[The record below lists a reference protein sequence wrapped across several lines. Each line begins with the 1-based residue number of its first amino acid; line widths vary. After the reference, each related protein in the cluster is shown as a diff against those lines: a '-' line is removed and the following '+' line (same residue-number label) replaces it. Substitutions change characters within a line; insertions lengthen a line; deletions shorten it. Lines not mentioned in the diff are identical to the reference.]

1 MSIPNIIH
9 PHPGPKTID
18 AISRLKQTEMNA
30 SLSFGMSKDALIAK
44 KALGSK
50 IEDIDGNIFLDF
62 VAGYG
67 SLNAGHCHPKIV
79 NAVCKQVA
87 QVHQA
92 MSMGSE
98 IRIQMQEKLLSL
110 FEGPKRSVILGTG
123 GSEAAEIALKIAR
136 RETRKSE
143 IVAFTGA
150 FHGRTLGS
158 LALMGRK
165 NQRDGI
171 GTLIPGIHHIP
182 YPYLY
187 RSIFGENEKS
197 CIEGTISL
205 IEEFLSNPSSGWG
218 NVAAVIIEPVQG
230 NGGMIPAPIGFL
242 ENLRNLCDKHGI
254 ILIFDEVMSG
264 FCRTG
269 QTFAYQHE
277 YGIEPDIV
285 VLGKSI
291 SGGFPLSA
299 CVVKSDIVS
308 SNPGTEGSTYGGNL
322 VSCAASLA
330 SMEIYEEESYT
341 DRAKDLGEYFLKN
354 LIPLKEKFPIVGD
367 IRGRGLMVGIELVEE
382 RNSKIPLSEAKK
394 CSQKALEKGLLLYPG
409 GHHLNVLAFLPPI
422 VVKKE
427 EVDIAV
433 CIIDEVLTEILQGL

>member
-1 MSIPNIIH
+1 MSFPKILH
-9 PHPGPKTID
+9 PHPGPKTLD
-18 AISRLKQTEMNA
+18 AISRLKDTEMKA
-30 SLSFGMSKDALIAK
+30 SLSFGMSKNALIAK
-44 KALGSK
+44 KAFGSR
-50 IEDIDGNIFLDF
+50 IEDVDGNIFLDF

-79 NAVCKQVA
+79 DAVCTQA
-87 QVHQA
+87 NQVHQA

-98 IRIQMQEKLLSL
+98 VRIKMQEKLLSL
-110 FEGPKRSVILGTG
+110 FDGPKRSVILGTG

-136 RETRKSE
+136 RETGKSE

-165 NQRDGI
+165 IQRDGI
-171 GTLIPGIHHIP
+171 GSLIPGIHHIP

-187 RSIFGENEKS
+187 RSIFGENENS

-218 NVAAVIIEPVQG
+218 NVAAIIIEPVQG

-242 ENLRNLCDKHGI
+242 KRLRKLCNKHSI
-254 ILIFDEVMSG
+254 VLIFDEVMSG

-269 QTFAYQHE
+269 KTFAYQHE
-277 YGIEPDIV
+277 EDTEPDIV

-291 SGGFPLSA
+291 SAGFPLSA
-299 CVVKSDIVS
+299 CVVNSSIVS

-330 SMEIYEEESYT
+330 AMEVYEEESYAE
-341 DRAKDLGEYFLKN
+341 RAKFLGEYFLEK
-354 LIPLKEKFPIVGD
+354 LISLKDKFQIVGE
-367 IRGRGLMVGIELVEE
+367 IRGRGLMVGIEMVED
-382 RNSKIPLSEAKK
+382 RNNKNPLSKAKR
-394 CSQKALEKGLLLYPG
+394 CSEKALEKGLLLYPG
-409 GHHLNVLAFLPPI
+409 GHYLNVLAFLPPI
-422 VVKKE
+422 VIEKE
-427 EVDIAV
+427 NIDTAV
-433 CIIDEVLTEILQGL
+433 LIIEEVLTEISNEN

>member
-1 MSIPNIIH
+1 MSNPNIVH

-79 NAVCKQVA
+79 NAVCTQVA

-98 IRIQMQEKLLSL
+98 VRIQMQEKLLSL
-110 FEGPKRSVILGTG
+110 FEGPKRSVILGAG

-136 RETRKSE
+136 RETKKSE
-143 IVAFTGA
+143 IIAFTGA

-165 NQRDGI
+165 SQRDGI

-187 RSIFGENEKS
+187 
-197 CIEGTISL
+197 
-205 IEEFLSNPSSGWG
+205 
-218 NVAAVIIEPVQG
+218 V
-230 NGGMIPAPIGFL
+230 
-242 ENLRNLCDKHGI
+242 D
-254 ILIFDEVMSG
+254 G
-264 FCRTG
+264 FCWFCCR
-269 QTFAYQHE
+269 
-277 YGIEPDIV
+277 GI
-285 VLGKSI
+285 L
-291 SGGFPLSA
+291 
-299 CVVKSDIVS
+299 
-308 SNPGTEGSTYGGNL
+308 
-322 VSCAASLA
+322 
-330 SMEIYEEESYT
+330 
-341 DRAKDLGEYFLKN
+341 
-354 LIPLKEKFPIVGD
+354 
-367 IRGRGLMVGIELVEE
+367 
-382 RNSKIPLSEAKK
+382 
-394 CSQKALEKGLLLYPG
+394 
-409 GHHLNVLAFLPPI
+409 
-422 VVKKE
+422 
-427 EVDIAV
+427 
-433 CIIDEVLTEILQGL
+433 

>member
-1 MSIPNIIH
+1 MSIPNIVH

-79 NAVCKQVA
+79 NAVCTQVA

-98 IRIQMQEKLLSL
+98 VRIQMQEKLLSL
-110 FEGPKRSVILGTG
+110 FEGPKRSVILGAG
-123 GSEAAEIALKIAR
+123 GSEAAEIALNIAR
-136 RETRKSE
+136 RETKKSE
-143 IVAFTGA
+143 IIAFTGA
-150 FHGRTLGS
+150 FHG
-158 LALMGRK
+158 
-165 NQRDGI
+165 
-171 GTLIPGIHHIP
+171 
-182 YPYLY
+182 
-187 RSIFGENEKS
+187 
-197 CIEGTISL
+197 EGTVSL

-242 ENLRNLCDKHGI
+242 KSLRELCDKHGI

-277 YGIEPDIV
+277 YGVEPEIV

-341 DRAKDLGEYFLKN
+341 DRAKDLGEYFLKK

-422 VVKKE
+422 VVEKE
-427 EVDIAV
+427 EVDTAV
-433 CIIDEVLTEILQGL
+433 CIIDQVLTEILQGL